1 MACVL
6 LPVSR
11 TILTLKFQTMLLFS
25 IEDMKKD
32 DERILS
38 EGKVTWG
45 DEFDKLQEELRE
57 YEQLLALPDRFFD
70 TEENLKDQNCK
81 TYGTRQAC
89 LARYHEIERKV
100 TDLMIASSNID
111 SEALEKVA
119 NEIKTWKTDLDQVRR
134 DKMYPW
140 EDVALNILKYPR
152 EVELNYDKC
161 PVCGNPRI
169 KLWFCSPQWT
179 WAKNCGRSGEMIICM
194 ECKKQSELRKGV
206 IS

>member
-1 MACVL
+1 M
-6 LPVSR
+6 
-11 TILTLKFQTMLLFS
+11 
-25 IEDMKKD
+25 KD

-57 YEQLLALPDRFFD
+57 YKHLLALPDRFFD
-70 TEENLKDQNCK
+70 NEENLKDQNCK

-89 LARYHEIERKV
+89 LAGYHEIERKI

-111 SEALEKVA
+111 SDALEKVA
-119 NEIKTWKTDLDQVRR
+119 NEIKTWKREIKQLLD
-134 DKMYPW
+134 DNDYPW
-140 EDVALNILKYPR
+140 AHVALSILKNPR

-169 KLWFCSPQWT
+169 KLRFCSPDWI
-179 WAKNCGRSGEMIICM
+179 WAKNCGRSGDMIICM
-194 ECKKQSELRKGV
+194 ECKMQSGLRNGV